1 VSLGSSLL
9 FSSENASQSQSRR
22 GNVRRNAEI
31 SPPPFPL
38 PLRAAPNPQS
48 APSGPPPPQVHFDFP
63 ISGGYRPEN

>member
-31 SPPPFPL
+31 SPPHPSTFPS
-38 PLRAAPNPQS
+38 PRPAAPRRFTLTF
-48 APSGPPPPQVHFDFP
+48 PPPADTVPK
-63 ISGGYRPEN
+63 IS